1 MVRGLRIMVV
11 RYVLLFSV
19 FIAILDAKIQ
29 QSVCI
34 PDGVINVT
42 ILSDSGK
49 WIGASVMDDDGNIE
63 DIPPQKKSFGAV
75 NYNFRFNKRAVKY
88 RVSTWKG
95 FDGKYMQHRL
105 SDTGW
110 RQCNGR

>member
-1 MVRGLRIMVV
+1 MKLGVMVKLI
-11 RYVLLFSV
+11 LIF
-19 FIAILDAKIQ
+19 FAIVSIVDARIQ
-29 QSVCI
+29 QAVCV

-49 WIGASVMDDDGNIE
+49 WIGASIIDKEGNIV
-63 DIPPQKKSFGAV
+63 DIAPQKRSFGV
-75 NYNFRFNKRAVKY
+75 INYNFRFSSRAVKF

-95 FDGKYMQHRL
+95 YDGKYMQHRL

-110 RQCNGR
+110 KQCNGR